1 MPANDGSGRNQNERS
16 PPSGPESLQDNPE
29 QLVQDGQSPARTVSV
44 QRKKLLTQSEIFE
57 NEIPSGTE
65 CNDKPSQEM
74 PERHDYAEIMAR
86 ILSEDPASSSFQ
98 AVHSASTRS
107 FDEGQDYHTAI
118 KIRVIG

>member
-57 NEIPSGTE
+57 NEILSGTE

-74 PERHDYAEIMAR
+74 PERHDYGRNHGSNLIGRPR
-86 ILSEDPASSSFQ
+86 IKLVPS
-98 AVHSASTRS
+98 RS
-107 FDEGQDYHTAI
+107 FCEC
-118 KIRVIG
+118 KKF